1 MSEIPGVLVR
11 DLGEVKGGIV
21 TFTVEGVTAREIASR
36 LKSRSI
42 NVVTSSVFST
52 RYDMEDRGLNEMVRA
67 SVHYLTTD
75 EEIERLIS
83 SVG

>member
-1 MSEIPGVLVR
+1 VR

-21 TFTVEGVTAREIASR
+21 TFTVEGVAAEDVARA
-36 LKSRSI
+36 LKARSI

-52 RYDMEDRGLNEMVRA
+52 RYDMEARGLDDVVRA

-75 EEIERLIS
+75 EEIERL
-83 SVG
+83 VAVVAETA